1 MKRVL
6 AAFALAAALGAGV
19 GGPAAAAAPP
29 TKTTIEQ
36 PQGLT
41 HPTACGSY
49 GVQWNINL
57 TNTFWTFVDDQGRL
71 VKRVNHIREDNTV
84 VNTVTG
90 LTLREGPDNFV
101 QTAFFD
107 PETGLRELIFI
118 VGTSAI
124 VRRGDEVLVDRGPI
138 WIDGQTGKILLSF
151 GPHPLRELMDGSF
164 DTRLALPGFCH
175 ILR

>member
-1 MKRVL
+1 MRRPLVAVVAGL
-6 AAFALAAALGAGV
+6 AALVVAG
-19 GGPAAAAAPP
+19 AAAAVPP

-36 PQGLT
+36 HNVLT
-41 HPTACGSY
+41 NPTACGSY

-57 TNTFWTFVDDQGRL
+57 TRDIWTFVDDQGRL
-71 VKRVNHIREDNTV
+71 TKRVSHTREENTV

-107 PETGLRELIFI
+107 PETGVRKLIFI

-124 VRRGDEVLVDRGPI
+124 VRRGNEVLVDRGPI
-138 WIDGQTGKILLSF
+138 WIDGQTGKILLAI

>member
-1 MKRVL
+1 MRRPLVAV
-6 AAFALAAALGAGV
+6 AAGLSALVVAGTAAAGV
-19 GGPAAAAAPP
+19 PP

-36 PQGLT
+36 HNVLT
-41 HPTACGSY
+41 NPTACGSY

-57 TNTFWTFVDDQGRL
+57 MNTFWTFVDDQGRL
-71 VKRVNHIREDNTV
+71 TKRVNHIREDNTV

-107 PETGLRELIFI
+107 PETGARELIFI

-124 VRRGDEVLVDRGPI
+124 VRRGSELLVDRGPI
-138 WIDGQTGKILLSF
+138 WIDGQTGEILLAI
-151 GPHPLRELMDGSF
+151 GPHPLRELMDRSF
-164 DTRLALPGFCH
+164 NTSLALPGFCH